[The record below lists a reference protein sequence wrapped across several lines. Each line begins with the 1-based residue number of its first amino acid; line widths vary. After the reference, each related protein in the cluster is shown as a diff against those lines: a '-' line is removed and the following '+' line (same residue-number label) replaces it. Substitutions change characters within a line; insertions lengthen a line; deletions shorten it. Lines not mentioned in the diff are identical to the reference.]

1 MTDARVFD
9 TVRSWVNR
17 LTLTQELI
25 VFSGVILFLAGLVVA
40 SPLVKILAL
49 AAGVLALAYVVITV
63 RLRSLPDLEAGSQE
77 DVAAEDSPYEEHE
90 PAMHHTHDEESRS
103 DESSNRGRTYHEPDS
118 PAVPSFP
125 NMTPSAVTSA
135 EYEFKLSD
143 FVEVQEDA
151 ILKDMGPKSEFSYLA
166 KKVLTVIKEATF
178 AHTVALL
185 WVNRDKH
192 QLVLDSYVTESQ
204 RFTTHRRR
212 EIGTDLMSQVALTGH
227 PRIINHV
234 NTISQFDMI
243 GYYEGTEPVRSFTAV
258 PVFYPRDAVRP
269 EDPVAVLVVDCLGED
284 AFGPET
290 MTLLGDY
297 AKMISALIK
306 SYTGKY
312 DLLIDSEVLRSIT
325 RMREQMKME
334 FGLHTIV
341 RALAEE
347 SSRLVSWDYITVVL
361 FDESRKSCEVQ
372 FVMNRIND
380 SYVTVGQ
387 EIDPH
392 GSLVGTV
399 IQTGVAKIADTIAGT
414 NMPRFYK
421 AERVDSAGAIIALPI
436 NSLNRSYGAL
446 VVESKDAKTYSE
458 GDVRTLQKLVES
470 ASWGLEVFSLTDVVN
485 NFVLVDET
493 TGVATRKYFMERVH
507 EEVQRS
513 NDFENDV
520 TLVMISIDGIND
532 HLSRYGKEG
541 FDFVLQNVGR
551 MIKSSIRA
559 YDLVGR
565 VDFNRFSVLL
575 INTTANDAY
584 LWSEKFRKNVASN
597 IINIEQK
604 SFSITVS
611 VGVCGAVEEISDL
624 ELFENAGHV
633 LGKAIEAGGNM
644 VRVY

>member
-1 MTDARVFD
+1 MTDARLFD

-17 LTLTQELI
+17 LTFAQELI
-25 VFSGVILFLAGLVVA
+25 VLAGVVA
-40 SPLVKILAL
+40 FIGGLFIAAPLWKFLAL
-49 AAGVLALAYVVITV
+49 AAGVLALTYVVVTV
-63 RLRSLPDLEAGSQE
+63 RLKSLPDLESENESEHIPSEEQE
-77 DVAAEDSPYEEHE
+77 PDMPMDEREEGE
-90 PAMHHTHDEESRS
+90 SEESLRRS
-103 DESSNRGRTYHEPDS
+103 YHEPDS

-125 NMTPSAVTSA
+125 GITGAQAHRM

-143 FVEVQEDA
+143 FVDVQEDLL
-151 ILKDMGPKSEFSYLA
+151 LKDVGPKSEFSYLA

-178 AHTVALL
+178 GHTVALF
-185 WVNRDKH
+185 WVNREKH
-192 QLVLDSYVTESQ
+192 QLVLDTFVTESQ
-204 RFTTHRRR
+204 RFTSHRRR
-212 EIGTDLMSQVALTGH
+212 EIGTDLISQVALTGH
-227 PRIINHV
+227 PRIINNV

-258 PVFYPRDAVRP
+258 PVFYPRTVVKT

-284 AFGPET
+284 SFGPET

-312 DLLIDSEVLRSIT
+312 DLLIDSEVLRSVT
-325 RMREQMKME
+325 RMRDQMKLE
-334 FGLHTIV
+334 FSIHSIV
-341 RALAEE
+341 RSLAEE
-347 SSRLVSWDYITVVL
+347 TSRLVAWDYITVIL
-361 FDESRKSCEVQ
+361 LDEARKTWDVQ

-380 SYVTVGQ
+380 AYVAVGQ

-392 GSLVGTV
+392 GSLIGAVVQSGMPRIVDRVEGMNT
-399 IQTGVAKIADTIAGT
+399 
-414 NMPRFYK
+414 PRFYK
-421 AERVDSAGAIIALPI
+421 AERVDSNGALMVVPV
-436 NSLNRSYGAL
+436 NSIHRCYGAL
-446 VVESKDAKTYSE
+446 VVESKDAKTFGES
-458 GDVRTLQKLVES
+458 DIKTLQKLVES
-470 ASWGLEVFSLTDVVN
+470 ASWGLEVLNLTDVVN

-513 NDFENDV
+513 NDFETDV
-520 TLVMISIDGIND
+520 TLVMISIDGINE

-551 MIKSSIRA
+551 MTKSAIRP

-565 VDFNRFSVLL
+565 VDFNRFAVLL

-584 LWSEKFRKNVASN
+584 LWAEKLRKNIASN
-597 IINIEQK
+597 IINIEEK

-611 VGVCGAVEEISDL
+611 VGVCGAADEISDL
-624 ELFENAGHV
+624 ELFENAGNV

>member
-1 MTDARVFD
+1 MTDARMVN

-17 LTLTQELI
+17 LTFAQELI
-25 VFSGVILFLAGLVVA
+25 VLAGVIAFIGGLFIAA
-40 SPLVKILAL
+40 PLWKFLAL
-49 AAGVLALAYVVITV
+49 AAGVLALAYVVVTV
-63 RLRSLPDLEAGSQE
+63 RLKSLPDLESEDAEQIPSEEQE
-77 DVAAEDSPYEEHE
+77 PDMANDEREEGE
-90 PAMHHTHDEESRS
+90 S
-103 DESSNRGRTYHEPDS
+103 DESLRGRSYHEPDS

-125 NMTPSAVTSA
+125 GLANSSPHRL

-143 FVEVQEDA
+143 FVDVQEDVL
-151 ILKDMGPKSEFSYLA
+151 LKDMGPKSEFSYLA

-178 AHTVALL
+178 GHTVALF
-185 WVNRDKH
+185 WVNREKH
-192 QLVLDSYVTESQ
+192 QLVLDTYVTESQ

-212 EIGTDLMSQVALTGH
+212 EIGTDLISQVALTGH
-227 PRIINHV
+227 PRIINNV

-258 PVFYPRDAVRP
+258 PVFYPRTIVKTEDA
-269 EDPVAVLVVDCLGED
+269 VAVLVVDCLGED
-284 AFGPET
+284 SFGPET

-312 DLLIDSEVLRSIT
+312 DLLIDSEVLRSVT
-325 RMREQMKME
+325 RMRDQMKME
-334 FGLHTIV
+334 FSVHSIV
-341 RALAEE
+341 RSLAEE
-347 SSRLVSWDYITVVL
+347 TSRLVAWDYITVIL
-361 FDESRKSCEVQ
+361 LDEARKTWDVQ

-380 SYVTVGQ
+380 SYVAVGQ

-392 GSLVGTV
+392 GSLIGAVVQSGMPRIV
-399 IQTGVAKIADTIAGT
+399 DSFAGL

-421 AERVDSAGAIIALPI
+421 AERVDSSGALMVFPV
-436 NSLNRSYGAL
+436 NSIHRCYGAL
-446 VVESKDAKTYSE
+446 VVESKDAKTFGES
-458 GDVRTLQKLVES
+458 DIKTVQKLVES
-470 ASWGLEVFSLTDVVN
+470 ASWGLEVLNLTDVVN

-513 NDFENDV
+513 NDFETDV
-520 TLVMISIDGIND
+520 TLVMISIDGINE

-551 MIKSSIRA
+551 MTKSAIRP

-565 VDFNRFSVLL
+565 VDFNRFAVLL

-584 LWSEKFRKNVASN
+584 LWAEKLRKNIASN
-597 IINIEQK
+597 IINIEEK

-611 VGVCGAVEEISDL
+611 VGVCGAADEISDL
-624 ELFENAGHV
+624 ELFENAGNV

>member
-1 MTDARVFD
+1 MTDARVLN
-9 TVRSWVNR
+9 TMRSWVNR

-25 VFSGVILFLAGLVVA
+25 VLTGVIVFLGGLFIAAPLWKFLAF
-40 SPLVKILAL
+40 
-49 AAGVLALAYVVITV
+49 AAGVLALAYVVVTV
-63 RLRSLPDLEAGSQE
+63 RLKALPDLES
-77 DVAAEDSPYEEHE
+77 EDSLDNETESIPSEELVRD
-90 PAMHHTHDEESRS
+90 MHDENREETG
-103 DESSNRGRTYHEPDS
+103 DESLHGRTHHEPDS

-125 NMTPSAVTSA
+125 ELGGSSFPHM

-143 FVEVQEDA
+143 FVDVQGDVL
-151 ILKDMGPKSEFSYLA
+151 LKDMGPKSEFSYLA
-166 KKVLTVIKEATF
+166 RKVLTVIKEATF
-178 AHTVALL
+178 GHTVALF

-212 EIGTDLMSQVALTGH
+212 EIGTDLISQVALTGH
-227 PRIINHV
+227 PRIINNV

-243 GYYEGTEPVRSFTAV
+243 GCYEGTEPVRSFTAV
-258 PVFYPRDAVRP
+258 PVFYPRDTVKA

-284 AFGPET
+284 SFGPET

-325 RMREQMKME
+325 RMRDQMRME
-334 FGLHTIV
+334 FSLHSIV
-341 RALAEE
+341 RSLAEE
-347 SSRLVSWDYITVVL
+347 SSRLVAWDYIAVIL
-361 FDESRKSCEVQ
+361 FDEARKNWEVQ
-372 FVMNRIND
+372 FVMNRMND
-380 SYVTVGQ
+380 SYITVGQ

-399 IQTGVAKIADTIAGT
+399 VQSGIPKIVDSLKGM
-414 NMPRFYK
+414 NVPRFYK
-421 AERVDSAGAIIALPI
+421 AERVESSGALMVLPV

-446 VVESKDAKTYSE
+446 VVESKDVKTFTES
-458 GDVRTLQKLVES
+458 DVKTLQKLVES

-551 MIKSSIRA
+551 MTKSSIRP

-565 VDFNRFSVLL
+565 VDFNRFAVLL

-584 LWSEKFRKNVASN
+584 IWAEKLRKNIASN

-611 VGVCGAVEEISDL
+611 VGVCGAADEISDL

>member
-1 MTDARVFD
+1 MTDARVLN

-25 VFSGVILFLAGLVVA
+25 VLAGVIVFLGGLFITA
-40 SPLVKILAL
+40 PLWKFVAL
-49 AAGVLALAYVVITV
+49 AAGVMALAYVVVTI
-63 RLRSLPDLEAGSQE
+63 RLKSLPDLESEDSLETVPPEEQE
-77 DVAAEDSPYEEHE
+77 SDMDDNERDAAEQ
-90 PAMHHTHDEESRS
+90 DEL
-103 DESSNRGRTYHEPDS
+103 RGRAYHEPDS

-125 NMTPSAVTSA
+125 EVPSVPMPRM

-143 FVEVQEDA
+143 FVDVQDDVL
-151 ILKDMGPKSEFSYLA
+151 LKDMGPKSEFSYLA
-166 KKVLTVIKEATF
+166 RKVLTVIKEATF
-178 AHTVALL
+178 GHTVALF
-185 WVNRDKH
+185 WVNREKH

-212 EIGTDLMSQVALTGH
+212 EIGTDLISQVALTGH
-227 PRIINHV
+227 PRIINDV
-234 NTISQFDMI
+234 NTSSQFEMI

-258 PVFYPRDAVRP
+258 PVFYPRDTVKT
-269 EDPVAVLVVDCLGED
+269 EDPVAVLVVDCLSED
-284 AFGPET
+284 SFGPET

-297 AKMISALIK
+297 AKMISALIR

-312 DLLIDSEVLRSIT
+312 DLLIDSEILRSIT
-325 RMREQMKME
+325 RMREQMKLD
-334 FGLHTIV
+334 FSLHSIV
-341 RALAEE
+341 RSLAEE
-347 SSRLVSWDYITVVL
+347 SSRLVAWDYITVIL
-361 FDESRKSCEVQ
+361 YDESRKNWEVQ
-372 FVMNRIND
+372 FVLNRMND

-399 IQTGVAKIADTIAGT
+399 VQSGIAKIADSLKGM
-414 NMPRFYK
+414 NLPRFYK
-421 AERVDSAGAIIALPI
+421 AERVDTAGALMVLPI
-436 NSLNRSYGAL
+436 NSLNRCYGAL
-446 VVESKDAKTYSE
+446 VVESKDAKSFTES
-458 GDVRTLQKLVES
+458 DVKTLQKLVIS
-470 ASWGLEVFSLTDVVN
+470 ASWGLEVLNLTDVVN

-520 TLVMISIDGIND
+520 TLVMISIDGINE

-551 MIKSSIRA
+551 MTKSSIRP

-565 VDFNRFSVLL
+565 VDFNRFAVLL

-584 LWSEKFRKNVASN
+584 LWAEKLRKNIASN

-611 VGVCGAVEEISDL
+611 VGVCGAADEISDL

>member
-25 VFSGVILFLAGLVVA
+25 VLAGVILFFVGFVA
-40 SPLVKILAL
+40 AMPLVKVALFLASGSCI
-49 AAGVLALAYVVITV
+49 AFVVV
-63 RLRSLPDLEAGSQE
+63 SLRGRSLPDLSSDSDEEEAGVEPTTMEEQE
-77 DVAAEDSPYEEHE
+77 PEMESPGNEFEQPEENS
-90 PAMHHTHDEESRS
+90 PPQR
-103 DESSNRGRTYHEPDS
+103 NFNEPDS
-118 PAVPSFP
+118 PAVPSFSGSSVEP
-125 NMTPSAVTSA
+125 KV

-143 FVEVQEDA
+143 FLDVQEDA
-151 ILKDMGPKSEFSYLA
+151 LMKDMGPKSEFSYLA
-166 KKVLTVIKEATF
+166 KKVLSVVKEATF
-178 AHTVALL
+178 GHTVALF
-185 WVNRDKH
+185 WVNREKH
-192 QLVLDSYVTESQ
+192 QLVLDSFATDSK
-204 RFTTHRRR
+204 RFTDHRRR
-212 EIGTDLMSQVALTGH
+212 EIGTDLISQVALTGL
-227 PRIINHV
+227 PRIINSV
-234 NTISQFDMI
+234 NSASQFEMI

-258 PVFYPRDAVRP
+258 PVFYPKDSVKP

-297 AKMISALIK
+297 AKMLSALIK

-312 DLLIDSEVLRSIT
+312 DLLIDSEVLRSIS
-325 RMREQMKME
+325 RMRDQLKME

-341 RALAEE
+341 RSMAEE
-347 SSRLVSWDYITVVL
+347 VSRLVAWDYITVVL
-361 FDESRKSCEVQ
+361 FDEARKIWVIQ
-372 FVMNRIND
+372 FIMNRMND
-380 SYVTVGQ
+380 PYVAVGQ

-392 GSLVGTV
+392 ATVVGGV
-399 IQTGVAKIADTIAGT
+399 IQSGLPKIIDKVSGT
-414 NMPRFYK
+414 NLPRFYK
-421 AERVDSAGAIIALPI
+421 AERVESSGAIMVLPI
-436 NSLNRSYGAL
+436 NSLNRCYGAL

-458 GDVRTLQKLVES
+458 ADVKVAQKLVDT

-485 NFVLVDET
+485 NYVLVDET

-507 EEVQRS
+507 EEVQRA

-520 TLVMISIDGIND
+520 TLVMISIDGINE

-551 MIKSSIRA
+551 MIKSAIRP

-565 VDFNRFSVLL
+565 FDFNRFAVLL

-584 LWSEKFRKNVASN
+584 LWAEKLRKNIASN

-611 VGVCGAVEEISDL
+611 VGVCGAAEDGNDF

-633 LGKAIEAGGNM
+633 LTKAVEAGGNM

>member
-1 MTDARVFD
+1 MTDARVFN

-25 VFSGVILFLAGLVVA
+25 VLAGVVLFFAGLFITAPLWKFLAF
-40 SPLVKILAL
+40 
-49 AAGVLALAYVVITV
+49 AAGVCGLAYVVVTV
-63 RLRSLPDLEAGSQE
+63 RLKGLPDFESEELYEDGIESPPSSEEQEPEMSYPDQEENVSGGSSFH
-77 DVAAEDSPYEEHE
+77 VR
-90 PAMHHTHDEESRS
+90 SR
-103 DESSNRGRTYHEPDS
+103 HEPDS

-125 NMTPSAVTSA
+125 GTVSPVA

-143 FVEVQEDA
+143 FVDVQEDA
-151 ILKDMGPKSEFSYLA
+151 LLKDMGPKSEFSYLA
-166 KKVLTVIKEATF
+166 KKVLTVIKDATF
-178 AHTVALL
+178 GHSVALF

-204 RFTTHRRR
+204 RFTSHRRR

-227 PRIINHV
+227 PRIINNV
-234 NTISQFDMI
+234 NTSSQFEMI

-258 PVFYPRDAVRP
+258 PVFYPRDTVRP

-312 DLLIDSEVLRSIT
+312 DLLIDSEVLRSIS
-325 RMREQMKME
+325 RMREQMRME

-341 RALAEE
+341 RSLAEE
-347 SSRLVSWDYITVVL
+347 SSRLVTWDYISVIL
-361 FDESRKSCEVQ
+361 FDEARKTWEAQ
-372 FVMNRIND
+372 FVMNRMND
-380 SYVTVGQ
+380 SYIAVGQ
-387 EIDPH
+387 QIDPH

-399 IQTGVAKIADTIAGT
+399 IQSGIAKIADTLVGI
-414 NMPRFYK
+414 NVPRFYK
-421 AERVDSAGAIIALPI
+421 AERVDSAGALMVLPI
-436 NSLNRSYGAL
+436 NSLNRCYGAL
-446 VVESKDAKTYSE
+446 VVETKDAKAFSE
-458 GDVRTLQKLVES
+458 ADVKTLQKLVES

-551 MIKSSIRA
+551 MIKSSIRP

-565 VDFNRFSVLL
+565 VDFNRFAVLL

-584 LWSEKFRKNVASN
+584 LWSEKLRKNIASN

-611 VGVCGAVEEISDL
+611 VGVCGAVDEVSDL

-633 LGKAIEAGGNM
+633 LGKAIEAGGNI
-644 VRVY
+644 VRVF